1 MLIQTDAIVSSVIDK
16 ETKEKLR
23 QANLGK
29 NHSQETCKR
38 MSESKSGDK
47 NHFYGKT
54 HSEETK
60 EKMKL
65 ARSKQ
70 IITEE
75 TKEKMRLAWQK
86 RKLEKSS
93 PTA

>member
-1 MLIQTDAIVSSVIDK
+1 
-16 ETKEKLR
+16 
-23 QANLGK
+23 
-29 NHSQETCKR
+29 